1 MSWRII
7 AAVASLVS
15 AWIHFDLWR
24 SGTASGVPLVNGA
37 FVLNAIAGVVIA
49 VLLLAW
55 RSWVPAFLVAG
66 FGLSTLGALVIAS
79 TVGLFGYH
87 EAWTGPY
94 VWTSAIAEVV
104 CIGTGARLLMST
116 RASDARLQ
124 HHAA

>member
-7 AAVASLVS
+7 AAIASLVS

-24 SGTASGVPLVNGA
+24 SGTADVAVVNAA
-37 FVLNAIAGVVIA
+37 FLLNAVAGVAIA

-66 FGLSTLGALVIAS
+66 FGLSTLGALVLAA
-79 TVGLFGYH
+79 TVGLFGFR

-94 VWTSAIAEVV
+94 VWISAIAEVV
-104 CIGTGARLLMST
+104 CIVAGARLLLAA

>member
-24 SGTASGVPLVNGA
+24 SGTAAHVALVNGA

-87 EAWTGPY
+87 EAWTGPF
-94 VWTSAIAEVV
+94 VWISAIAEVV
-104 CIGTGARLLMST
+104 CIGTGARLLMAT
-116 RASDARLQ
+116 RPSDARLQ